1 MNLTFFGADRAVTG
15 SCHCLDACGKRI
27 LIDCGLQQ
35 GRDEVEENALPFA
48 PGEVDLVLA
57 THAHI
62 DHTGRMPLLYK
73 NGYTGPI
80 VTTRLT
86 GQLMSIMLLDSAH
99 IQESDAQWTN
109 QKGKRA
115 GRPPVEPLYT
125 VDDAQNALA
134 HLECHDYHQR
144 FTLCP
149 GVEAE
154 FVDAGHLLGSA
165 MIRLWV
171 TENGETRR
179 LVFSGDIGNIKQPII
194 RDPSYITEAD
204 YVITESTYGDREHD
218 EREGEYTDQLAEILD
233 RTFARGGNVIIPA
246 FAVGRTQEL
255 LYFIREIKQKGQVS
269 SFPNFPVY
277 VDSPLAKAA
286 TTIFDGDLTGYL
298 DEEAMAL
305 VKNDVRML
313 TFPDL
318 RLTETTEESRT
329 LNDDKTPKVIIS
341 ASGMCDAGRIRHH
354 LKHNLWMAE
363 NIILIAGYQ
372 SKGTLGRALL
382 DGVKEVRLFGED
394 IAVNAEIAVL
404 HGTSGHADQK
414 GLLNW
419 VEAFEKKP
427 ETIFVNH
434 GDTEACE
441 AFQALLQEKGY
452 VAVAPFSG
460 AEFDLVSGKFL
471 AFPEGCPI
479 AKRGAARKKGVFDA
493 LIAAAQRL
501 LLVAQSCKE
510 RPNRDLTRFT
520 AQIQALIDRWEK

>member
-1 MNLTFFGADRAVTG
+1 MRAELTEVLQRAF
-15 SCHCLDACGKRI
+15 D
-27 LIDCGLQQ
+27 
-35 GRDEVEENALPFA
+35 
-48 PGEVDLVLA
+48 
-57 THAHI
+57 
-62 DHTGRMPLLYK
+62 
-73 NGYTGPI
+73 
-80 VTTRLT
+80 
-86 GQLMSIMLLDSAH
+86 
-99 IQESDAQWTN
+99 
-109 QKGKRA
+109 
-115 GRPPVEPLYT
+115 
-125 VDDAQNALA
+125 
-134 HLECHDYHQR
+134 
-144 FTLCP
+144 
-149 GVEAE
+149 
-154 FVDAGHLLGSA
+154 
-165 MIRLWV
+165 
-171 TENGETRR
+171 
-179 LVFSGDIGNIKQPII
+179 
-194 RDPSYITEAD
+194 
-204 YVITESTYGDREHD
+204 
-218 EREGEYTDQLAEILD
+218 
-233 RTFARGGNVIIPA
+233 RGGSVIIPA

-255 LYFIREIKQKGQVS
+255 LYLLREIKQKKLVHGHDG
-269 SFPNFPVY
+269 FPVY
-277 VDSPLAKAA
+277 LDSPLA
-286 TTIFDGDLTGYL
+286 
-298 DEEAMAL
+298 EEATSVFL
-305 VKNDVRML
+305 QCD
-313 TFPDL
+313 TDCFDP
-318 RLTETTEESRT
+318 ETQAVLKSGQNPIWCPGLQFAITAEQSKAINSDPR
-329 LNDDKTPKVIIS
+329 PKVILS